1 MSKKSVSQLV
11 TDIKAQLPELD
22 AQLDAIEVGEL
33 PQELDGLWRIA
44 CESSKLL
51 TVLVDEIPDDATDK
65 EMVLHI
71 LFDLRTPLSNVI
83 GALDGIIYLA
93 TQIEDFSAAFS
104 SKALDQI
111 HNVLAD
117 ARWFM
122 ENFDQ
127 LAEWYKS
134 H

>member
-1 MSKKSVSQLV
+1 MSKKSISQLV

-33 PQELDGLWRIA
+33 PQELEGLWGIA

-51 TVLVDEIPDDATDK
+51 TMLVDEVRDDTTDK
-65 EMVLHI
+65 EMVLHV
-71 LFDLRTPLSNVI
+71 LFDLRGPLNNVI
-83 GALDGIIYLA
+83 GALDGIIYFA
-93 TQIEDFSAAFS
+93 TLIEDFSAAFS
-104 SKALDQI
+104 SEALAQI

-122 ENFDQ
+122 ENFDA
-127 LAEWYKS
+127 LAEWYQS
-134 H
+134 Q